1 VELLLWPPFKNS
13 WCHVAAVQ
21 VRDNPI
27 WFVAFVWCEVVI
39 QLPFFLVAAYA
50 YLRGEFGLGL

>member
-1 VELLLWPPFKNS
+1 MLLHL
-13 WCHVAAVQ
+13 Q

-27 WFVAFVWCEVVI
+27 WFVAFVWCEVAV

-50 YLRGEFGLGL
+50 YIRGAPTYS